1 MCLAKFVFSHSRSV
15 SGPLSSERQR
25 SEVKPI
31 MELEKDSDI
40 HSARDDKAFVA
51 MGTEG
56 KRSVLAELFPEPG
69 DLQTCSRPHP
79 LSFQN
84 QAVLYSGGRFLN
96 VSKGFDVGFVT
107 LYYLGLSGT
116 REKSGDFG

>member
-1 MCLAKFVFSHSRSV
+1 MLWLIRRTAQLAKSVFSHLGSV
-15 SGPLSSERQR
+15 SRPLSSERLR

-69 DLQTCSRPHP
+69 DQQTCSGLHP

-84 QAVLYSGGRFLN
+84 QAVLYSDGRFECQQR
-96 VSKGFDVGFVT
+96 F
-107 LYYLGLSGT
+107 
-116 REKSGDFG
+116 

>member
-1 MCLAKFVFSHSRSV
+1 MLWLIRRTAQLAKSVFSHLGSV
-15 SGPLSSERQR
+15 SRPLSSERQR

-31 MELEKDSDI
+31 MELGKDSDI

-69 DLQTCSRPHP
+69 DQQTCSGPHP

-84 QAVLYSGGRFLN
+84 QAVIH
-96 VSKGFDVGFVT
+96 
-107 LYYLGLSGT
+107 
-116 REKSGDFG
+116 

>member
-1 MCLAKFVFSHSRSV
+1 MADSADGTVGQVCVFTLCVSR
-15 SGPLSSERQR
+15 PLSSERQR

-56 KRSVLAELFPEPG
+56 KRSVLAELFPEPR
-69 DLQTCSRPHP
+69 DQQTCSGPHP

-84 QAVLYSGGRFLN
+84 LVL
-96 VSKGFDVGFVT
+96 
-107 LYYLGLSGT
+107 
-116 REKSGDFG
+116 

>member
-1 MCLAKFVFSHSRSV
+1 MAQLAKSVFSHLGSV
-15 SGPLSSERQR
+15 SRPLSSERQR

-69 DLQTCSRPHP
+69 DQQTCSGPRP

-84 QAVLYSGGRFLN
+84 QAVIH
-96 VSKGFDVGFVT
+96 
-107 LYYLGLSGT
+107 
-116 REKSGDFG
+116 

>member
-1 MCLAKFVFSHSRSV
+1 
-15 SGPLSSERQR
+15 
-25 SEVKPI
+25 

-69 DLQTCSRPHP
+69 DQQTCSGPHP

-84 QAVLYSGGRFLN
+84 LVLWWTFWMSAKVLRLAL
-96 VSKGFDVGFVT
+96 SAWT
-107 LYYLGLSGT
+107 LYYIGLAGIKET
-116 REKSGDFG
+116 NGDFGWILHRDVLNLNT

>member
-1 MCLAKFVFSHSRSV
+1 
-15 SGPLSSERQR
+15 
-25 SEVKPI
+25 

-69 DLQTCSRPHP
+69 DLQTCGPHP

-84 QAVLYSGGRFLN
+84 QAASDGHFECQQRF
-96 VSKGFDVGFVT
+96 
-107 LYYLGLSGT
+107 
-116 REKSGDFG
+116 

>member
-1 MCLAKFVFSHSRSV
+1 
-15 SGPLSSERQR
+15 
-25 SEVKPI
+25 

-69 DLQTCSRPHP
+69 DQQTCSGPHP

-84 QAVLYSGGRFLN
+84 QAVLYSGGRFECQVLRLAL
-96 VSKGFDVGFVT
+96 SAWT
-107 LYYLGLSGT
+107 LYYLGLAGIKET
-116 REKSGDFG
+116 NGVFGWILHRDVLNLNT

>member
-1 MCLAKFVFSHSRSV
+1 MFSHIRRVSR
-15 SGPLSSERQR
+15 PLSSARQR

-69 DLQTCSRPHP
+69 DLPTRSGPHL

-84 QAVLYSGGRFLN
+84 KAVLYSAGRLECQQRF
-96 VSKGFDVGFVT
+96 
-107 LYYLGLSGT
+107 
-116 REKSGDFG
+116 

>member
-1 MCLAKFVFSHSRSV
+1 MFSHIRRVSRS
-15 SGPLSSERQR
+15 LSSARQR

-69 DLQTCSRPHP
+69 DLPTRSGPHL

-84 QAVLYSGGRFLN
+84 KAVLDFAGRLECQQRF
-96 VSKGFDVGFVT
+96 
-107 LYYLGLSGT
+107 
-116 REKSGDFG
+116 